1 MPVFSYI
8 VHPYNSLLERLEY
21 NFNTMNKTRW
31 IDTFRAN
38 LRSEPPSDYDQAMRE
53 VRPFYW
59 FLIFGMVIQY
69 GFTMYFFADKAQPVR
84 WFSFTILML
93 LHGGLHW
100 VSPHLT
106 YKTMLTPFYVLIQ
119 SALAFII
126 VLISNSIGLTYG
138 LFAPLLGEIIGM
150 FRRSKISL
158 IYGVFFLLA
167 SFLSYLV
174 VSDFSQAWEWIIT
187 AIPIAIFV
195 WLYVFTYTN
204 QVEARERA
212 QDLLAELEEAHQQL
226 SEYASQVEFLTLT
239 TERQRMARELH
250 DTLAQGLAGLILQ
263 LEAVDSHISA
273 GHTQKAQSIIQQA
286 MGRARTTLADARRAI
301 GDLRESQSSREL
313 VDSLQEQADR
323 FTHDTG
329 IPCEVNVCSLEMLS
343 PEVAQNA
350 LRAVSEGLINI
361 ARHANATQA
370 VIEMSCDGHQLEI
383 EIRDDGIGFD
393 PQDCVGR
400 AGHFGLLGMRERA
413 RILGGSLSIESCS
426 SRGSTLK
433 LELPI
438 EKIHD

>member
-1 MPVFSYI
+1 MEKI
-8 VHPYNSLLERLEY
+8 
-21 NFNTMNKTRW
+21 RW
-31 IDTFRAN
+31 IEAFQANVRAK
-38 LRSEPPSDYDQAMRE
+38 PPDDYEQAMRE

-59 FLIFGMVIQY
+59 FLIFGMLIQY
-69 GFTMYFFADKAQPVR
+69 IFTMYYFADWSEPIR
-84 WFSFTILML
+84 WASFTILML
-93 LHGGLHW
+93 VHGILHW
-100 VSPHLT
+100 ISPHLT
-106 YKTMLTPFYVLIQ
+106 YKTMLTPFYVLTQ
-119 SALAFII
+119 SALAFAI
-126 VLISNSIGLTYG
+126 VLISNSIGLSYG

-150 FRRSKISL
+150 FRRSKISIL
-158 IYGVFFLLA
+158 YGVFFLLS
-167 SFLSYLV
+167 SFLCYLV

-187 AIPIAIFV
+187 IVPIAIFV

-204 QVEARERA
+204 QVQAREKA
-212 QDLLAELEEAHQQL
+212 QNLLEELEETHQQL
-226 SEYASQVEFLTLT
+226 SEYASQVESLTLT

-286 MGRARTTLADARRAI
+286 MGRARTTLADARQAI
-301 GDLRESQSSREL
+301 GDLRESQSPREL
-313 VDSLQEQADR
+313 VDSIQEQADR

-329 IPCEVNVCSLEMLS
+329 IPCEVNLCSLEILS

-370 VIEMSCDGHQLEI
+370 VIEMSFNGHKLEI

-400 AGHFGLLGMRERA
+400 AGHYGLLGMRERA
-413 RILGGSLSIESCS
+413 RILGGSLSIESYS

-433 LELPI
+433 LELPM
-438 EKIHD
+438 ENNHD